1 MNDKPNEEQ
10 QKQQF
15 AFTTTNEDGAECDF
29 ICPVC
34 NYPLVYEHN
43 LPVCYNC
50 GWYEGIYEGYYD
62 L

>member
-10 QKQQF
+10 QKQQCV
-15 AFTTTNEDGAECDF
+15 FTMTDDTTCDF
-29 ICPVC
+29 ICPIFG
-34 NYPLVYEHN
+34 YPLFYEQN

>member
-1 MNDKPNEEQ
+1 MDKKLKDGVFNEG
-10 QKQQF
+10 
-15 AFTTTNEDGAECDF
+15 DSCDF
-29 ICPVC
+29 LCPIC
-34 NYPLVYEHN
+34 NYPLVYEMN

>member
-1 MNDKPNEEQ
+1 MRDQLKEDTFDENENYH
-10 QKQQF
+10 
-15 AFTTTNEDGAECDF
+15 NEDF
-29 ICPVC
+29 LCPIC
-34 NYPLVYEHN
+34 NYPLVYEQN